1 MTASPQHFP
10 QDFPLGLSLE
20 ALMSLA
26 DFAGVGLWNWHIPS
40 DEIRLNEPIVKLT
53 GYDMYEVPH
62 SGGSRRMMLFED
74 DYAMVEENIQACLG
88 GKQDRYQI
96 VYRMNRKDGSLV
108 SVFESAFV
116 SERGEDGRV
125 LRLAGMVLDLSGMK
139 QAEKT
144 ILALEQEN
152 RRLRDGI
159 SGDDLAAQVHLLRA
173 TNAAAAS
180 IVGGFYQDY
189 DVVLR
194 QALKTIGESLG
205 VNSMQIY
212 RNLREGSALSCY
224 LRAQW
229 QSGQDLPHRADPAL
243 CWAYDDFLPGWTK
256 TLREGQALCYAGG
269 GIPPALG
276 VLPNGASARGT
287 MLLPLYLHGAF
298 WGLLRADDWEAE
310 RRFTENEAEIVGS
323 GMLIIASSI
332 ARSETL
338 GKLTEAR
345 EEALASTRAKSEFL
359 SRMSHEIRTP
369 MNAIIGMSTVARK
382 AGDLEKVQYALDRI
396 ETSSRQLLSIINDV
410 LDMSKIDSGKFEIRT
425 EPFDF
430 DRMIQNVLNVIQVKL
445 DEKHQHLHFELEHV
459 ITREVVS
466 DELRLSQ
473 VLINLLSNAV
483 KFTPNEGHITLK
495 IHTEELSNNE
505 SFRLHVEVIDTG
517 VGISPENQK
526 RLFASFEQADNSISR
541 KYGGTGLGLAIS
553 KRILTLMGGD
563 IRVESEEGKGSAFIF
578 EVEAKLGALLSH
590 AMPAGNLNKQLR
602 ILVVDDA
609 LDVREYF
616 TSVLESFSQ
625 ICETAVDGFDAI
637 EKVKTR
643 LGEGRPY
650 DIYFVDWNMPGMSGG
665 ETVKA
670 IRHLTDDK
678 AIVVMISV
686 ADWSDIEKEA
696 KQAGVSNFLSKPVMP
711 STLHDALQTLTQ
723 RKLTKLDE
731 AAPSQS
737 EMDWRG
743 LTLLLAEDIE
753 INREIVYSLLQP
765 TGLDIV
771 SAENGQEAVELFQAD
786 PERFDI
792 ILMDVQMPILD
803 GLSATR
809 TIRAMP
815 HPRSQDIPIVAM
827 TANAF
832 KEDQEM
838 SIAAGMN
845 DHIAKPIEIDV
856 LLGTLAY
863 YLDRP

>member
-1 MTASPQHFP
+1 MTVSTNHFP
-10 QDFPLGLSLE
+10 QDFPLGISPE
-20 ALMSLA
+20 ALVSLA

-53 GYDMYEVPH
+53 GYDMYELPH
-62 SGGSRRMMLFED
+62 AGGTRRMMTFED
-74 DYAMVEENIQACLG
+74 DYAMVEKNIQACLSG
-88 GKQDRYQI
+88 RQDRYQI
-96 VYRMNRKDGSLV
+96 VYRMNRKDGSIV
-108 SVFESAFV
+108 SVYESAFV
-116 SERGEDGRV
+116 YERDEDGHA
-125 LRLAGMVLDLSGMK
+125 LRLAAMVQDLSSLK

-144 ILALEQEN
+144 IQALEREN
-152 RRLRDGI
+152 RRLREGMDKDG
-159 SGDDLAAQVHLLRA
+159 LASQVHLLRA
-173 TNAAAAS
+173 ANAAAAS
-180 IVGGFYQDY
+180 LVGGFYQDY
-189 DVVLR
+189 DVALM
-194 QALKTIGESLG
+194 QALGIIGESLG
-205 VNSMQIY
+205 IHSMQVY
-212 RNLREGSALSCY
+212 RNVQEGASLSCY

-229 QSGQDLPHRADPAL
+229 QSGQDLPGKADPAL
-243 CWAYDDFLPGWTK
+243 CWRYDAFWPDWAKSLK
-256 TLREGQALCYAGG
+256 EGQAQCFTGADMPAG
-269 GIPPALG
+269 LG
-276 VLPNGASARGT
+276 VLPGGGKARGT

-298 WGLLRADDWEAE
+298 WGLLRADDWEAA
-310 RRFTENEAEIVGS
+310 RSFTESEADIVGA
-323 GMLIIASSI
+323 GMIVLASSI
-332 ARSETL
+332 ARSEAL

-345 EEALASTRAKSEFL
+345 EEAMASTRAKSEFL

-382 AGDLEKVQYALDRI
+382 AGDLDKVQYALDKI

-410 LDMSKIDSGKFEIRT
+410 LDMSKIDSGKFEIRS
-425 EPFDF
+425 ESFDF

-445 DEKHQHLHFELEHV
+445 DEKHQELHFQLEHV
-459 ITREVVS
+459 FTREVVS

-483 KFTPNEGHITLK
+483 KFTPNEGHITLR
-495 IHTEELSNNE
+495 IQTEELCAGE
-505 SFRLHVEVIDTG
+505 TFRLHVEVLDTG
-517 VGISPENQK
+517 VGISEENQK

-553 KRILTLMGGD
+553 KRILNLMGGE
-563 IRVESEEGKGSAFIF
+563 IWAESEEGIGSAFIF
-578 EVEAKLGALLSH
+578 EVEARLGALLSH
-590 AMPAGNLNKQLR
+590 ATPTGNLNKQLR

-637 EKVKTR
+637 EKVKLR
-643 LGEGRPY
+643 LNQDKPY

-670 IRHLTDDK
+670 IRKLTDDK

-696 KQAGVSNFLSKPVMP
+696 KQAGVANFLSKPVMP

-723 RKLTKLDE
+723 RKLTKCD
-731 AAPSQS
+731 AAPPQS
-737 EMDWRG
+737 EHDWSG
-743 LTLLLAEDIE
+743 FALLLAEDIE

-765 TGLDIV
+765 TGLRIMT
-771 SAENGQEAVELFQAD
+771 AENGQEAVDMFAAN
-786 PERFDI
+786 PAAFDI
-792 ILMDVQMPILD
+792 ILMDVQMPIVD
-803 GLSATR
+803 GLAATR
-809 TIRAMP
+809 MIRALP
-815 HPRSQDIPIVAM
+815 YPQSQEIPIVAM

-832 KEDQEM
+832 KEDHEM

-863 YLDRP
+863 YLNRP